1 MADESAF
8 GPYRRKDYLAT
19 VPADR
24 RATAE
29 RLCELL
35 EQAYPVSSIQLYRG
49 FPIVVRDGEWM
60 AGFAMRAKCPT
71 VYCCSPHVLSEMGEE
86 LKPLMVGRSC
96 LELRAK
102 GGLTLED
109 ALELIGRAFRTS
121 RRGPGRISE
130 TDKRKRERARATAQP
145 AARKTKAAKNAKN
158 AKKTARR
165 PARKA

>member
-1 MADESAF
+1 MADASAF
-8 GPYRRKDYLAT
+8 KPYRRKDYLAG

-35 EQAYPVSSIQLYRG
+35 EDAYPVSLIQLYRG

-60 AGFAMRAKCPT
+60 AGFAMRAKSPT
-71 VYCCSPHVLSEMGEE
+71 IYCCSPHVMAVMGKE
-86 LKPLMVGRSC
+86 LAPLLVGKAC

-102 GGLTLED
+102 GGLTLEQ
-109 ALELIGRAFRTS
+109 ALALVGRAFKTS
-121 RRGPGRISE
+121 RQGPGSISE
-130 TDKRKRERARATAQP
+130 TDKRKRDRAKTAAKP
-145 AARKTKAAKNAKN
+145 AARKAKTSKTAKATKA
-158 AKKTARR
+158 ARR